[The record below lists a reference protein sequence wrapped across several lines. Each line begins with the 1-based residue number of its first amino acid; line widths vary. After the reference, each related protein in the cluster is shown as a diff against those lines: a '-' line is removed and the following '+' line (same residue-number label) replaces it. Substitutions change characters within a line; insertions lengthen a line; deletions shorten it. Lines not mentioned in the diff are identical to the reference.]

1 MFLHH
6 YLSFLLFYSH
16 FDSLPDNAD
25 SLRCI
30 QPTFFSVLSLAITLN
45 SINIRSLFIT
55 PIFHFCIYL
64 YIWKQ
69 ENIENKLEIEIA
81 FGRKC
86 HRVVIKLIL
95 FDKKFASILNSTTPS
110 TYFAAHGVRKNRYTF
125 VTGYRWSVDSNI
137 NFESEQR
144 VRTDDKMT
152 RDSRKRERQGEG
164 TKNTKTRG

>member
-1 MFLHH
+1 MHPTYFFLCSLFGHH
-6 YLSFLLFYSH
+6 VEFYQYSFVIYHANLSFLH
-16 FDSLPDNAD
+16 
-25 SLRCI
+25 
-30 QPTFFSVLSLAITLN
+30 LSL
-45 SINIRSLFIT
+45 
-55 PIFHFCIYL
+55 YL
-64 YIWKQ
+64 HCPH

-81 FGRKC
+81 LGRKC